1 MYIIIKIIH
10 TNIRKD
16 DYMDNIDIRKHI
28 IQNFKGDD
36 ENALRESIESSI
48 QEQDEM
54 TLPGTGVFFELLW
67 QNANDDM
74 KNQILTTLKTAINA
88 K

>member
-1 MYIIIKIIH
+1 
-10 TNIRKD
+10 
-16 DYMDNIDIRKHI
+16 MDNIDIRKHI

-36 ENALRESIESSI
+36 EAALRESIDASI

-67 QNANDDM
+67 QHADDDL
-74 KNQILTTLKTAINA
+74 KNKILTVLKDVINQ